1 MRKENIERG
10 DYKKKD
16 SWEKSKEN
24 LEDIRRRDEGSEYDS
39 ISM

>member
-16 SWEKSKEN
+16 SREKFERKSGRHKTK
-24 LEDIRRRDEGSEYDS
+24 RRGLR
-39 ISM
+39 I